1 MVSCL
6 DTRMRDKNQDR
17 SASPMS
23 EEEIQ
28 AATVGER
35 LPDNASIHLSEY
47 NPSWTRRFSEIES
60 QIHAALGSSALLI
73 EHVGS
78 TSVPG
83 LAAKPIID
91 VLVAVHDSRAEESYV
106 PRLESCGFVLRIR
119 EPNWYEH
126 RLFKTPESDS
136 NIHVF
141 SNGCKEIERLLTF
154 RDWLR
159 ENESDRNLY
168 LRTKK
173 KLAAQVWKYTQNYAD
188 AKTDV
193 VEEILVRASATN
205 DG

>member
-1 MVSCL
+1 MHEEE
-6 DTRMRDKNQDR
+6 QHH
-17 SASPMS
+17 SAKPIS

-28 AATVGER
+28 AASVGER
-35 LPDNASIHLSEY
+35 IPDNSAIHLSEY
-47 NPSWTRRFSEIES
+47 SPSWSLRFSEIKK
-60 QIHAALGSSALLI
+60 QIHAALESSALLI
-73 EHVGS
+73 EHIGS

-83 LAAKPIID
+83 LSAKPIID
-91 VLVAVHDSRAEESYV
+91 VLLAVHDSSVEDSYLPQLEES
-106 PRLESCGFVLRIR
+106 GFVLRIR

-141 SNGCKEIERLLTF
+141 SEGCKEIERLLTF

-159 ENESDRNLY
+159 KNESDRNLY

-188 AKTDV
+188 AKTEV
-193 VEEILVRASATN
+193 VEEILSRASAVN